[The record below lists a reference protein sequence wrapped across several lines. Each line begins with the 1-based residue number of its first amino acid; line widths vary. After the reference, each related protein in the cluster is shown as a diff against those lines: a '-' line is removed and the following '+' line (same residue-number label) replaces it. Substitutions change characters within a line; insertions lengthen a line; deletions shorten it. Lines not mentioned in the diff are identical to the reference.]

1 MRAKRILAFIID
13 ALIIGVLTSVIVY
26 GFTDLRAE
34 EITRLDWGV
43 VGMYDSAWY
52 IHFLISVLY
61 FLMDGI
67 YGKTIGKRIM
77 NIRVAAQTA
86 GNIGFFKAAIRSLV
100 KVVSINLLVGIILFF
115 FMKSNSSLH
124 DRAAKTQVL

>member
-1 MRAKRILAFIID
+1 MRVKRILAFIID
-13 ALIIGVLTSVIVY
+13 ALILGVLTSVIVY
-26 GFTDLRAE
+26 GFTDLRPK
-34 EITRLDWGV
+34 EITRLDWGAV
-43 VGMYDSAWY
+43 VMYDRAWY

-77 NIRVAAQTA
+77 YIRVEAQSA
-86 GNIGFFKAAIRSLV
+86 GNIGFLNAAIRSLV
-100 KVVSINLLVGIILFF
+100 KVVSINLLVGVILFF

-124 DRAAKTQVL
+124 DRAAKTQVV